1 MREFL
6 EEVIRPYRTAPPS
19 NVTIECDFDGD
30 LAVMDVDRT
39 MMSQAFV
46 NLIENALQ
54 AMPDGGS
61 LMLRAEAGFSDGGR
75 TLRVSISDTG
85 VGMDREA
92 LTRAFEPYFS
102 TKGTGTGL
110 GMAIARR
117 AVEEHR
123 GKIELTSAPMKGT
136 TARVILPLG

>member
-1 MREFL
+1 M
-6 EEVIRPYRTAPPS
+6 I
-19 NVTIECDFDGD
+19 
-30 LAVMDVDRT
+30 
-39 MMSQAFV
+39 SQALI

-54 AMPDGGS
+54 AMPEGGS
-61 LMLRAEAGFSDGGR
+61 LMLAAQTGDGEGGR
-75 TLRVSISDTG
+75 ALRISISDTG

-92 LTRAFEPYFS
+92 LARAFEPYFS

-123 GKIELTSAPMKGT
+123 GKIELISAPMRGT
-136 TARVILPLG
+136 TARVILPVG